1 MRSKPQIKALD
12 LPASTAGD
20 FSSTAAGMDSTNI
33 KGMHSPKAHDYAF
46 TPSQQIAAAASRNDS
61 QGQTMIRDG
70 STSSIPDYFTS
81 SSGSADS
88 PASLSRSSSST
99 SEHPWANLFPEGA
112 AGAATNMPRKEQI
125 MNKALAS
132 NLSMSTTSSQ
142 SSSAAGPS
150 FKMLPAVG
158 RMHSGNSFASTSTN
172 GSTLNATDMARFL
185 PLEPQELADMLA
197 GSDGSDPTDSSVLII
212 DIRPSTSFSVA
223 RIRGSINLCA
233 PSTLLKR
240 SGVTVQRIEEE
251 MLANEQDQIRF
262 SGWKSGPQ
270 KDGIEPAQVE
280 NGAFPIE
287 RIVVLDTDTMSAVE
301 AGKPSAGGG
310 GACLIGLLRKFDLAG
325 FAGQLHWLVGGFNS
339 FSNKI
344 NSITSPD
351 LSTLIDYSSPK
362 HDKEQLAPSD
372 KGPMP
377 MLKRM
382 DSQRRSSMPST
393 RTNPV
398 APLSN
403 LDSDNACRQ
412 SLVQPRGLPM
422 EAFSLNS
429 TTRRSSS
436 GSDSRGMQLSAS
448 QPIMDVDGQMAPGDA
463 GGAACANPFFD
474 NIRQNRELQHGITE
488 RIPLELPTLSH
499 IDIDLLPP
507 FLRNLVEMKAEDRT
521 ETLAKKFFDVE
532 KAEQRRL
539 IATMQQHASESNLS
553 GSTAKPSLVRRTSI
567 SKDLLQLSSSYSSV
581 RVGQN
586 CDSSS
591 KETFPF
597 SIAAALERGS
607 ENRYNNIW
615 TYEHSR
621 IRCAG
626 PCDYLNGSY
635 LEPARAF
642 GCKRRYIATQ
652 APLPSTFNTFWQ
664 VIWQQN
670 VRTICMVTREFES
683 GRVQSHNYWKEAEY
697 GGLHLK
703 VVEEVTMDAKGKE
716 VDNTSSIDQVGGG
729 NFFPNT
735 QNVEGGS
742 PVASTIRRKLA
753 LSQNGETRY
762 IVQLQFVAWPDFSI
776 PDDAEGILDY
786 IRMANKE
793 QHNAEIELKKAES
806 SSEVGPLLVHCS
818 AGVGRTGTYVVI
830 DSVMDVLR
838 RGRRG
843 SLQADV
849 WDDSIATGVR
859 KNSSTFS
866 ELAKMT
872 PLSLPLS
879 QPRKSLKRELSP
891 SAMDIDS
898 ADYGQISSS
907 PTPFN
912 ANGVA
917 RHGSSPP
924 PLRRGRSDEVD
935 EASMLSLSSNTTTF
949 SPTTAVHRSS
959 SGSETPS
966 GAMDNMR
973 IAWDSSSPHTP
984 IKSKQIKSAHTP
996 GNDPPISSTNLRS
1009 TFAAMPINKGSLDE
1023 SVDLIQQVVETIR
1036 EQRMSTVQT
1045 GRQFVFAYRAIIEG
1059 VIRECKME
1067 Q

>member
-1 MRSKPQIKALD
+1 MRSKPKD
-12 LPASTAGD
+12 L
-20 FSSTAAGMDSTNI
+20 FSADESYPNAAGMETTNN

-46 TPSQQIAAAASRNDS
+46 SESQQIAASASKNNSNNTRG
-61 QGQTMIRDG
+61 GQSMIRDG

-81 SSGSADS
+81 SSGSGDS
-88 PASLSRSSSST
+88 PASLSRSSSTT
-99 SEHPWANLFPEGA
+99 SDHPWANLFPEGA
-112 AGAATNMPRKEQI
+112 AGAATNMPRREQT
-125 MNKALAS
+125 MSNALAS
-132 NLSMSTTSSQ
+132 SLSMSTTSSQ
-142 SSSAAGPS
+142 SSSAAGPT
-150 FKMLPAVG
+150 FKMPASVG

-172 GSTLNATDMARFL
+172 GSVLNATDMARFL
-185 PLEPQELADMLA
+185 PIKPQELADILTA
-197 GSDGSDPTDSSVLII
+197 SQGSDDSDSSVLII
-212 DIRPSTSFSVA
+212 DIRPSTSYSVA

-251 MLANEQDQIRF
+251 LLANEQDQIRF

-339 FSNKI
+339 FSNKV
-344 NSITSPD
+344 SLRTSSE
-351 LSTLIDYSSPK
+351 LSALVDYSSQK
-362 HDKEQLAPSD
+362 QQDDENSAPSG

-398 APLSN
+398 APLSG
-403 LDSDNACRQ
+403 LDSNNSSRQ

-429 TTRRSSS
+429 TTRRGSS
-436 GSDSRGMQLSAS
+436 GSDRRGMQMSSS
-448 QPIMDVDGQMAPGDA
+448 QPTMDVDGQSARGDA
-463 GGAACANPFFD
+463 GGSACANPFFD

-488 RIPLELPTLSH
+488 RIPLELPPLSQSK
-499 IDIDLLPP
+499 IDLLPS
-507 FLRNLVEMKAEDRT
+507 FLRNLVEMQVEDRT
-521 ETLAKKFFDVE
+521 EALAKKFFDIE

-553 GSTAKPSLVRRTSI
+553 GSNAKPSLVRQASI
-567 SKDLLQLSSSYSSV
+567 PKDALQLSSTFSSV
-581 RVGQN
+581 KLGQN

-626 PCDYLNGSY
+626 PCDFLNGSY

-664 VIWQQN
+664 VVWQQN

-697 GGLHLK
+697 GGLYLK
-703 VVEEVTMDAKGKE
+703 VVEEVTMDAKGKM
-716 VDNTSSIDQVGGG
+716 VANTSSQEQISGG
-729 NFFPNT
+729 NFFPST
-735 QNVEGGS
+735 QVVEGMS
-742 PVASTIRRKLA
+742 SASTIKRKFA
-753 LSQNGETRY
+753 LSYNGETRY
-762 IVQLQFVAWPDFSI
+762 VVQLQYVAWPDFSI
-776 PDDAEGILDY
+776 PDDAEEILDY
-786 IRMANKE
+786 IKLANKE
-793 QHNAEIELKKAES
+793 QHNAEIELRKAES

-830 DSVMDVLR
+830 DSVLDVLR

-843 SLQADV
+843 TSQADV
-849 WDDSIATGVR
+849 WDDSIAIGGSP
-859 KNSSTFS
+859 KKAPSFS
-866 ELAKMT
+866 ELTKMT
-872 PLSLPLS
+872 PLGLPLS

-891 SAMDIDS
+891 SVMDIDS
-898 ADYGQISSS
+898 GDYGPMSSS
-907 PTPFN
+907 PTPYN

-924 PLRRGRSDEVD
+924 PLRRGRSDEINESD
-935 EASMLSLSSNTTTF
+935 LLSLSSITTPF
-949 SPTTAVHRSS
+949 SPTSLNPSS

-966 GAMDNMR
+966 GAMDNMK
-973 IAWDSSSPHTP
+973 IAWDSPSPHTS
-984 IKSKQIKSAHTP
+984 IKSKLIKSAHTP

-1009 TFAAMPINKGSLDE
+1009 TFAAMPINMVSMDE

-1045 GRQFVFAYRAIIEG
+1045 GRQFVFAYRAVIEG
-1059 VIRECKME
+1059 VIRESSKTD
-1067 Q
+1067 QS